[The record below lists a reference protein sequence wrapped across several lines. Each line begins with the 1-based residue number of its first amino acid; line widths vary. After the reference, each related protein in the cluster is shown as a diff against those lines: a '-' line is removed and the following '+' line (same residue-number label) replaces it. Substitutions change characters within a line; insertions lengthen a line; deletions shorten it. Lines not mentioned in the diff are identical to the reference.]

1 MARKN
6 RTELISIVK
15 KTDLFSFTDYRSFL
29 IHLFNQMK
37 SGQNDYSYSSY
48 SADLSFQDSGF
59 ISSVLSEKRNLSQK
73 SAAKISRVLEIHGIQ
88 RRYLNTMINFNNSQ
102 DVLDRESYFASM
114 MKYKAKA
121 SEGTLDQYLLKYFS
135 EWYNPIIR
143 EMVGIKEFNGD
154 PSWIKDR
161 LNFPL
166 SLKKIKESLKLLE
179 SLDVIKK
186 DPKTGSYI
194 RSSERIVT
202 DKDVDSLNLI
212 RCHQK
217 NLEMAKE
224 SITRIHYQKREIRGV
239 TLCLPEKVVPEIKE
253 KIYEWML
260 EIMDKD
266 DGSQADSEVYQL
278 NVQFFPYTEKPEK
291 KPKRTKG

>member
-6 RTELISIVK
+6 RTELINIVK
-15 KTDLFSFTDYRSFL
+15 KTDIFAFTDYRSFL
-29 IHLFNQMK
+29 IQLFNKMK
-37 SGQNDYSYSSY
+37 ANTDDYSYSAY

-59 ISSVLSEKRNLSQK
+59 ISSVLSEKRNLNQK
-73 SAAKISRVLEIHGIQ
+73 TTAKIARVLGIHGNQ
-88 RRYLNTMINFNNSQ
+88 RRFLNAMVNFNNTQ
-102 DVLDRESYFASM
+102 DIAERETFFASM
-114 MKYKAKA
+114 MNYKAKA
-121 SEGTLDQYLLKYFS
+121 SEGTLDQHLLKYFS

-143 EMVGIKEFNGD
+143 EMVGVNGFNGD
-154 PSWIKDR
+154 PEWIKNR

-186 DPKTGSYI
+186 DTESGNYI

-202 DKDVDSLNLI
+202 DRDVDSLNLI

-217 NLEMAKE
+217 NLDMAKE
-224 SITRIHYQKREIRGV
+224 SITRISYQKREIRGV

-266 DGSQADSEVYQL
+266 DGSQTDSEVYQL
-278 NVQFFPYTEKPEK
+278 NVQFFPYTEKQDK
-291 KPKRTKG
+291 KPKGTRK